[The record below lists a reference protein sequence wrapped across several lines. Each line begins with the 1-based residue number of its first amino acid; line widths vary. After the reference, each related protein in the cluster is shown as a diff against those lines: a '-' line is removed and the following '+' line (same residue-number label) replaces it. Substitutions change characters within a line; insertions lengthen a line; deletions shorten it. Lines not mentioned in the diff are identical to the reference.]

1 MTMYFSSAE
10 LKTATTPEAQKLY
23 SDALKNFKKLHSP
36 TLKRYQKIKTHFGLV
51 IAIGA
56 FYFLW
61 NSNAP
66 QLAISFII
74 LVMFTFN
81 EIEDIYLWRYQ
92 QKIRNQYAHQYIK
105 TFGKIIQVFTYD
117 KELNHLKIEIEFYDL
132 DDQLHQKNLNISYPD
147 FLLESVD
154 VAPKNLEGQAIE
166 ICLTP
171 DLAIVLQ
178 IRTYHE
184 NPDRLKILT
193 HHFHKYPIWQ
203 RHENHLLH
211 PSYFYPESMQSIHFI
226 RKEYTGNFKIFFQ
239 GLEQNF
245 QVSSTSPS
253 LEHIENYIFASYSDF
268 FMKHE
273 SLQPVEK
280 EYRKL
285 KFSNEPAH
293 IELWKN
299 PTTPISNQNIHS
311 LTKQNKK
318 LVFMCSFLG
327 LLISLFILFFVSSL
341 LGGALFL
348 ACFCVSLIYFGYASH
363 QSKFFQRC
371 IPQL

>member
-1 MTMYFSSAE
+1 MDFPDPA

-23 SDALKNFKKLHSP
+23 SEALKNFKKLHSP
-36 TLKRYQKIKTHFGLV
+36 TLKRYQQMKTHLGLV

-56 FYFLW
+56 FYLLW
-61 NSNAP
+61 NSSTP

-74 LVMFTFN
+74 LVMFIFN
-81 EIEDIYLWRYQ
+81 AIEDIYLWRYQ
-92 QKIRNQYAHQYIK
+92 QKNRKQYAHQYIK
-105 TFGKIIQVFTYD
+105 TFGKIIQVLAYD
-117 KELNHLKIEIEFYDL
+117 KRLKHLKIEIEFFDL
-132 DDQLHQKNLNISYPD
+132 DDQSHHQILNISYPD

-166 ICLTP
+166 LCLTP
-171 DLAIVLQ
+171 NLAIVLQ
-178 IRTYHE
+178 IRAYHE
-184 NPDRLKILT
+184 NPDQLKILT
-193 HHFHKYPIWQ
+193 HHFHKHPIWQ
-203 RHENHLLH
+203 RHENYLLH

-226 RKEYTGNFKIFFQ
+226 REEHAGHFKIFFQ
-239 GLEQNF
+239 GLEHNF

-273 SLQPVEK
+273 GLQPVEK

-299 PTTPISNQNIHS
+299 PTTPISNQNIQNLS
-311 LTKQNKK
+311 KQKIR
-318 LVFMCSFLG
+318 LVLICGFLS
-327 LLISLFILFFVSSL
+327 LLIALFILFFVSAL

-348 ACFCVSLIYFGYASH
+348 ACFCGSLIYFEYVSL
-363 QSKFFQRC
+363 QSKCFQRC